1 MNPYTIEEIKAR
13 EGYYLTQVEGVG
25 ENRMF
30 LTAIKGININESD
43 WREAT
48 QEEKDEFEKP
58 LEEKIEKEE
67 EEIKEL

>member
-1 MNPYTIEEIKAR
+1 MNTYTIKEIKAR
-13 EGYYLTQVEGVG
+13 EGYYLTQVEEVG
-25 ENRMF
+25 ENRIF
-30 LTAIKGININESD
+30 LTAIKGVNINESD

-67 EEIKEL
+67 ENKEV